1 MPNQH
6 TKNNPPPR
14 GKPLALRL
22 LPKEKEDAREQAE
35 RDKMTVADVIRE
47 RCGWAREDGRPNR
60 PWSNHAKTN
69 GLEKGNE

>member
-22 LPKEKEDAREQAE
+22 LPEEKEDARAQAE
-35 RDKMTVADVIRE
+35 RDQMTVADVIRE
-47 RCGWAREDGRPNR
+47 RCGWAREDGRKNR
-60 PWSNHAKTN
+60 PWSNQK
-69 GLEKGNE
+69 